1 MGCQTI
7 TQESDEKRLK
17 LRDEIVRLVTEN
29 PFYNVNIKD
38 FRKFMKQFKGKE
50 ISVESEMNEDEPKIT
65 KEYIMEKMIEKYLE
79 KSEDAVIYIFTS
91 VVNFSFE
98 RFSKVFRGNE
108 FDEEII
114 PIIFNIIFIF
124 LTQRQKGKKKK

>member
-1 MGCQTI
+1 M
-7 TQESDEKRLK
+7 
-17 LRDEIVRLVTEN
+17 
-29 PFYNVNIKD
+29 NIKD

-65 KEYIMEKMIEKYLE
+65 KEYIMEKIIEKYLE

-98 RFSKVFRGNE
+98 IFSKVFRGNE

-114 PIIFNIIFIF
+114 PIILYLNIYAVFLMIQSIFHYFFISF
-124 LTQRQKGKKKK
+124 VMLVDN